1 MITFGN
7 EKAENSGQTAL
18 RRSLPAFSHS
28 WELLAIKSENVRASP
43 VAVKPRPLGEVT
55 RKAWRRGLI
64 NGGRKMKY
72 KHIIWDFNGTVI
84 DDVEIGIKSVNPLLR
99 ARGLKTIDSLAE
111 YQSAFAFPIK
121 EYYKNLG
128 FDFNEE
134 PYEKIAH
141 EWVANYEAHE
151 SEIALVDGVR
161 ELICLFDAEGCE
173 QMILSASESGMLERQ
188 LKGFGLENKF
198 SKRLSLDNIYA
209 HSKVDIAREY
219 FETVSDRSAYL
230 MIGDTEHDAEVA
242 RAVGIDAVLVACGH
256 MSRERLKKTGFPVY
270 DDMNGLK
277 QDILLKMV

>member
-1 MITFGN
+1 
-7 EKAENSGQTAL
+7 
-18 RRSLPAFSHS
+18 
-28 WELLAIKSENVRASP
+28 
-43 VAVKPRPLGEVT
+43 
-55 RKAWRRGLI
+55 
-64 NGGRKMKY
+64 MKY
-72 KHIIWDFNGTVI
+72 KYIIWDFNGTVI

-111 YQSAFAFPIK
+111 YQSAFTFPIK

-128 FDFNEE
+128 FDFDAE

-141 EWVANYEAHE
+141 EWVANYEAHV
-151 SEIALVDGVR
+151 SEIGLVDGVR
-161 ELICLFDAEGCE
+161 ELICLFDAAGCE

-198 SKRLSLDNIYA
+198 SKILSLDNIYA

-242 RAVGIDAVLVACGH
+242 SAVGIDAVLVACGH
-256 MSRERLKKTGFPVY
+256 MSRERLEKTGFPVY